1 MKNKKKDKGS
11 KKIRDEDLI
20 HIKLE
25 YEEGVESKKDIL
37 YSEME
42 LLKIA
47 KVIKRYHVLR
57 LEELNNKINLCNK
70 IKDTKKDITKLNSIL
85 PLLKIPSILK
95 KEEMHEKEKPEEITK
110 QVKEKHYDLSIESQ
124 LQEIRDKLQALQ

>member
-11 KKIRDEDLI
+11 KKIKDEDLI

-25 YEEGVESKKDIL
+25 YEEGVKSKKDIL

-47 KVIKRYHVLR
+47 KIIKRYHDIR
-57 LEELNNKINLCNK
+57 SEELSNKINLYNK
-70 IKDTKKDITKLNSIL
+70 IRDIKKDIAKLNNIL
-85 PLLKIPSILK
+85 PLLKIPSILR
-95 KEEMHEKEKPEEITK
+95 KEEIHEKEKYEEITK

-124 LQEIRDKLQALQ
+124 LQEIRDKIQALQ